1 VVRKPV
7 VVKYLEQQENFLVP
21 KQDCTVTITVGDY
34 RNPTDLQFN
43 PQKTALTAKGL
54 VCTVEFK
61 DAMFNIILDYPVI
74 LQVYNLE
81 QIGKEFIKL
90 HYQKNSTLLE
100 ASSEMDNTKKQVQY
114 AERLISGRE
123 IFKDADHL
131 YRKLLRVYAPLRDMD
146 SVHLEVLLSQVLRD
160 KTNLGIPA
168 RLGKKWDPVML
179 NIKQVVFKTSFI
191 QGLAFENINEA
202 IRTGL
207 ITEEP
212 EETSVLEKVLTGTL
226 AEGATK

>member
-1 VVRKPV
+1 
-7 VVKYLEQQENFLVP
+7 
-21 KQDCTVTITVGDY
+21 
-34 RNPTDLQFN
+34 
-43 PQKTALTAKGL
+43 
-54 VCTVEFK
+54 
-61 DAMFNIILDYPVI
+61 MFNIILDYPVI

-90 HYQKNSTLLE
+90 HYEKNSTMLD
-100 ASSEMDNTKKQVQY
+100 ASLEMDDTKKQIQY

-160 KTNLGIPA
+160 PA
-168 RLGKKWDPVML
+168 RLAKKWDPVML

-202 IRTGL
+202 VRTGL
-207 ITEEP
+207 INEEP
-212 EETSVLEKVLTGTL
+212 EEPSVLEKVLTGTL
-226 AEGATK
+226 AEGAVKK